1 MWYVTLSWY
10 VTRESKKNMSHKQVM
25 ELKHANLNLQRDVDN
40 NEQHG
45 LQVWLRA
52 DRLTVAE
59 KESNAIVL

>member
-1 MWYVTLSWY
+1 
-10 VTRESKKNMSHKQVM
+10 MSHKQVM

-45 LQVWLRA
+45 LQVWLRT